1 MTHRAHVLVVD
12 DDLDALYYVD
22 DLLAEIGLYPIKATT
37 MDDAVEILGAMNVD
51 AVVLNAGMVAGA
63 SDDALAR
70 LIPVRDTTPVL
81 VMGGPGMQPDG
92 APSPL
97 RRFLEHP
104 PEMGDLRQA
113 LRTCA
118 DLPEP

>member
-1 MTHRAHVLVVD
+1 MGHRTHVLVVD

-37 MDDAVEILGAMNVD
+37 MADAAEILGAMNVD
-51 AVVLNAGMVAGA
+51 AVVLNAGMVAAA
-63 SDDALAR
+63 SDETLAR
-70 LIPVRDTTPVL
+70 LAPVRDTTPVL

-104 PEMGDLRQA
+104 PELTELRQA
-113 LRTCA
+113 LWTCA
-118 DLPEP
+118 ALPEQ